1 MQKLKL
7 EELNRISIDEFKNSS
22 KLPLT
27 VILDD
32 VRSLNNIGSVFRT
45 ADAFLIEK
53 IYLCRDPVDFRKAI
67 NGLSMIVEE
76 VLCLDPF
83 SSQLFVFTNK
93 RRNKIKILVWDKTG
107 FILWL
112 KSLDKAQFKW
122 PLKNKEVV
130 HSINGSSGNRVLYL
144 NTI

>member
-1 MQKLKL
+1 MIRPA
-7 EELNRISIDEFKNSS
+7 N
-22 KLPLT
+22 
-27 VILDD
+27 
-32 VRSLNNIGSVFRT
+32 
-45 ADAFLIEK
+45 AIEK

-76 VLCLDPF
+76 VLCLDSF

-130 HSINGSSGNRVLYL
+130 HSINGQQLNWLLDGIDIFAMKPHETLHYSTVL
-144 NTI
+144 